1 MAESVFNV
9 VRLLRFPQTAS
20 ERRLGAESIRLFAD
34 LLRVVDVAILF
45 AAVGLFSLHFVQP
58 NGVGFGSEYGRNVLV
73 ATIFLPFVL
82 EKAGCYKPA
91 ALDHLGSLCRTAAIG
106 CAIVFGGLLGV
117 GVATNALSELSRLW
131 TAVWF
136 TATFGGMLATRVV
149 LAGAI
154 TRLRAAGHL
163 RETVAIIGA
172 GPS

>member
-45 AAVGLFSLHFVQP
+45 AAGGLLYLHFVQP
-58 NGVGFGSEYGRNVLV
+58 HGVGFGSEYGRNVLV

-82 EKAGCYKPA
+82 EKVGCYKPA

-131 TAVWF
+131 TPVWF
-136 TATFGGMLATRVV
+136 PPPFRRLLPTPV
-149 LAGAI
+149 L
-154 TRLRAAGHL
+154 L
-163 RETVAIIGA
+163 
-172 GPS
+172 P